1 MVDFDYRLQG
11 INVPELSHSR
21 RPKHRSNS
29 RDSRFVASYLWLS
42 GDRTRINA
50 RAWTLVDVSKR
61 RAKWMQPTAWANRM
75 RSIVGRRSVRSRPRH
90 GPSTKSR
97 NSAEALINPLRSR
110 NKSIIIFHGSLGV
123 SVISKTRR
131 RCGRRPYIHGRCF
144 SRLQISRFPDDPPRG
159 CALPTRTRSSFF
171 PVLCFL
177 VRVSRCFPLCR
188 LLRFVPY
195 THVKFRSES
204 TINHS
209 IMAILPT
216 VLLCISNGHWRKRFF
231 VKFS

>member
-1 MVDFDYRLQG
+1 
-11 INVPELSHSR
+11 
-21 RPKHRSNS
+21 
-29 RDSRFVASYLWLS
+29 
-42 GDRTRINA
+42 
-50 RAWTLVDVSKR
+50 
-61 RAKWMQPTAWANRM
+61 M

-231 VKFS
+231 REIFLMKLY